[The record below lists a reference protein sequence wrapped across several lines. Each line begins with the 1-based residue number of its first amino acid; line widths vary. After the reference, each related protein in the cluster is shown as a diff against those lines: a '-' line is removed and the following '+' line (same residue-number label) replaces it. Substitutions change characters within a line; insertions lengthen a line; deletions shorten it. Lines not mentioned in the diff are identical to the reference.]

1 MADEQDEVGQD
12 EAEERPSE
20 AESAKPS
27 KAPDSGEVRKL
38 LDDIRAENA
47 HLRGAVATSTQA
59 AGEARQYVGALL
71 QKIQDVAAKRQQ
83 ADTGKTRADQFDED
97 PETAV
102 NQMFNERVAPIVGEY
117 LTNTARDNRT
127 RAAERLGENWG
138 RYEREIDEF
147 MSTMPLD
154 VQAKPGAWESA
165 YRYILAGHIDE
176 EMERRGKVAKER
188 KAAAEAATSR
198 KSDRREQP
206 LDPVEKELMKAF
218 GMNEKDWREF
228 SSEDIERVP
237 PQRNRRSPFA
247 GREREDGR

>member
-1 MADEQDEVGQD
+1 MADEEVNEEQAEQQEQT
-12 EAEERPSE
+12 EAEE
-20 AESAKPS
+20 KPS
-27 KAPDSGEVRKL
+27 KPAPEDVRKL

-47 HLRGAVATSTQA
+47 HLRGAVQTSTQA

-83 ADTGKTRADQFDED
+83 AEQVKTRADQFDED
-97 PETAV
+97 PEQAV

-117 LTNTARDNRT
+117 LTNTARANRNAAAKDLGDNW
-127 RAAERLGENWG
+127 N

-147 MSTMPLD
+147 MATMPLD

-165 YRYILAGHIDE
+165 YRYILAGHLDE
-176 EMERRGKVAKER
+176 ELERRDKVAKER
-188 KAAAEAATSR
+188 KQASESATARS
-198 KSDRREQP
+198 SPRRDAP

-247 GREREDGR
+247 GRDDGR